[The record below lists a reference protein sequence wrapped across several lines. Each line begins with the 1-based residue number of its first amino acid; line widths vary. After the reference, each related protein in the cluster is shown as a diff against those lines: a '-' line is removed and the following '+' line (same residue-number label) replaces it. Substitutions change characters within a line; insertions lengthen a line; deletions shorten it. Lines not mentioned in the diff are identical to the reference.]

1 MEFNASPPLS
11 SALYRASVYLDCDDD
26 WDTDKDDWDMMV
38 IYDSSGDV
46 VAVYTGDLS
55 YGNPTDPG
63 TTWGQP
69 VGAYLEWGI
78 PLSQL
83 PPNNPD
89 LPDQPDCEVNT
100 QNPGAGTSIGFFVFD
115 ASQQPAREI
124 DITEG
129 RGYDIPN
136 TIDLLEFRGE
146 SSNSDQSLQQYKI
159 IGSLLIVTIGAIVI
173 FRRKVVE
180 NN

>member
-11 SALYRASVYLDCDDD
+11 SALYRAGVYLDCDDD
-26 WDTDKDDWDMMV
+26 GDTDKDDWGMMV
-38 IYDSSGDV
+38 IYNPSGVV

-69 VGAYLEWGI
+69 VGVYLEWGI

-83 PPNNPD
+83 PPNKPD
-89 LPDQPDCEVNT
+89 IPGQPDCEINLV
-100 QNPGAGTSIGFFVFD
+100 NPGEGTSISFFVID
-115 ASQQPAREI
+115 VSQQPARKI

-136 TIDLLEFRGE
+136 AIDLIEFRGE
-146 SSNSDQSLQQYKI
+146 SSNSDQSLQQYII
-159 IGSLLIVTIGAIVI
+159 IGGLLIVTIGAIVI

-180 NN
+180 N